1 MNAGEKEGPY
11 CRGRES
17 NPHALRHRILSP
29 PPDFARP
36 DAVVSCD
43 DPISTPTSRADS
55 RNDLDADVERILDA
69 WPTLPTAL
77 KSGILAMIDA
87 ALK

>member
-1 MNAGEKEGPY
+1 
-11 CRGRES
+11 
-17 NPHALRHRILSP
+17 
-29 PPDFARP
+29 
-36 DAVVSCD
+36 
-43 DPISTPTSRADS
+43 
-55 RNDLDADVERILDA
+55 VERILDA